1 MKRVSIWLLVILAPL
16 AMLPQ
21 SRAESEREL
30 SRIRSRLAEV
40 KKEIANLRR
49 EERGVLKEIE
59 LLQEQVTLTRR
70 LMAELERTQHATR
83 RDIDSL
89 ETSVRYLEGEL
100 EESKDNL
107 RSHLVSLFKRGQFYD
122 MELVFGAKSVSEIYD
137 RVYFTRYAARAEN
150 RLFDRLLSSKHSLE
164 AKEDSLKL
172 VNQELAR
179 LIREKRA
186 VEDSLVS
193 ARRSNQRRL
202 NQIQQ
207 SQKTKQELERE
218 LSERKRQLER
228 LLAAMNRES
237 STSSDR
243 RPTGT
248 VIEKGRGSLPWPT
261 SSHKII
267 ANYGTIVHPRYG
279 TRTFN
284 DGIEIDCS
292 GGQSVKAINRGKV
305 VYAQRLSG
313 YGLLVIV
320 DHQDGYYS
328 IYSNLDNISVGKGQS
343 VTQGQA
349 LGSSSDYL
357 HFSITR
363 ADQFLNPIDYLGR

>member
-1 MKRVSIWLLVILAPL
+1 MKRISLWLLVILAPL

-40 KKEIANLRR
+40 KREIDNLRR
-49 EERGVLKEIE
+49 QERGVLKEIN
-59 LLQEQVTLTRR
+59 LLQEQVTLTRK
-70 LMAELERTQHATR
+70 LMTELERTQRATR

-89 ETSVRYLEGEL
+89 EGSIRFLETEL

-107 RSHLVSLFKRGQFYD
+107 RTHLVSLYKRGQFFD
-122 MELVFGAKSVSEIYD
+122 MELIFGAKSVSEIYD
-137 RVYFTRYAARAEN
+137 RLYFTRYAARAEN
-150 RLFDRLLSSKHSLE
+150 RLFDRLLSAKHSLE
-164 AKEDSLKL
+164 AKEDSLTIVSK
-172 VNQELAR
+172 ELAS
-179 LIREKRA
+179 LISEKRV

-193 ARRSNQRRL
+193 ARRSNQRKL
-202 NQIQQ
+202 NQIKE
-207 SQKTKQELERE
+207 SQKTKEELQRE

-228 LLAAMNRES
+228 LLATMNRES
-237 STSSDR
+237 SSSPGR
-243 RPTGT
+243 QPTGT

-261 SSHKII
+261 SSHKVV

-292 GGQSVKAINRGKV
+292 GGQSVKAINKGKV

-328 IYSNLDNISVGKGQS
+328 VYSNLDSISTSKGQNVS
-343 VTQGQA
+343 QGQV
-349 LGSSSDYL
+349 LGYASNYL

-363 ADQFLNPIDYLGR
+363 GDQFLNPIDYLGR